1 MLRSE
6 DETEAKR
13 RVFQA
18 ERVHVRKPES
28 EEGRGI

>member
-6 DETEAKR
+6 DETVETKR

-28 EEGRGI
+28 EEG